1 MQRWWTRINDS
12 MHRCRQASPDYVKLK
27 NLFDLAPQQGHI
39 LRTAVATQ
47 AASLIVNVILSSS
60 SVVRAAGHV
69 RVALALSCTHPEAS
83 WRLRHCSSTHRPET
97 RMSSCGLWS
106 LVRAADTPR
115 SRSCRLPKLKINRL
129 YRTRGLSV
137 RYEPNTDVSLRCR
150 LTGARRRDRHLS
162 RRGIDSPA
170 KFSRRWRLA

>member
-1 MQRWWTRINDS
+1 MQR
-12 MHRCRQASPDYVKLK
+12 CRRTSSDYVKLK
-27 NLFDLAPQQGHI
+27 NLFDLAPQPGHI

-69 RVALALSCTHPEAS
+69 RVASAPSCTHPEAS
-83 WRLRHCSSTHRPET
+83 WKSRRCSSTHRPET
-97 RMSSCGLWS
+97 RMNSCGLWS

-137 RYEPNTDVSLRCR
+137 RYGPNTDVPLRCR
-150 LTGARRRDRHLS
+150 LTGARQRDRHLS
-162 RRGIDSPA
+162 RRGIDSPP
-170 KFSRRWRLA
+170 KFFPRWRFA